1 MQKCSGCGAETKLHV
16 GGVPLCPKC
25 EEKQKI
31 TTDTTKEPKS
41 EQNLKRST
49 AKG

>member
-1 MQKCSGCGAETKLHV
+1 MPKCSGCGAETRLHV

-31 TTDTTKEPKS
+31 TTDAAQEPKS
-41 EQNLKRST
+41 EQSLKLSI
-49 AKG
+49 AKE